1 MYEAR
6 IEFTI
11 GSMSF
16 VGEGEKEWV
25 SDQLDKILEKASELS
40 RISLPQDDIQEQT
53 PTSQAIETVQ
63 GNNAIASEILPI
75 FLQEKD
81 AAKNQIKKFLATS
94 VWLMAK
100 GKNRLTTGDVT
111 QALRES
117 NQTRLKNASDCL
129 NKNVGKG
136 FCEKD
141 GKEFFVTQEGSES
154 L

>member
-1 MYEAR
+1 MYESR

-40 RISLPQDDIQEQT
+40 RISLPQDDIQGQK
-53 PTSQAIETVQ
+53 PTSQAFESVQ
-63 GNNAIASEILPI
+63 ESNTKESKTLPI

-81 AAKNQIKKFLATS
+81 AAKTQVKKFLATS
-94 VWLMAK
+94 IWLMAK
-100 GKNRLTTGDVT
+100 GKNRLTTSEVT

-117 NQTRLKNASDCL
+117 NQTRLANSSDCL

-141 GKEFFVTQEGSES
+141 GKEFFVTQEGLES